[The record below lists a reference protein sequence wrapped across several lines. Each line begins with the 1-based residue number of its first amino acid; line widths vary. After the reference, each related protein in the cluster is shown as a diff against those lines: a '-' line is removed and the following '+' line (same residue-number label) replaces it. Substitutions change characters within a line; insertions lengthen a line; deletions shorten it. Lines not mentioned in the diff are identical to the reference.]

1 MRYVLGMAWREYR
14 IRLTN
19 PVLPLWDVLVPV
31 VYLVV
36 FGASLERW
44 IGGALPASGSGA
56 AAGTDYVTFFL
67 GGVLGMV
74 TFSIAMNSSYAF
86 FEDLQAGMF
95 HELLTYPFP
104 RRDLLLG
111 KLLFNA
117 LFSIVGGGLCLLA
130 AVAVLGVRI
139 KFSALLPLLAWTL
152 VGTAGWY
159 FLLSWLSLRMRGFN
173 AYHTMTSGLYL
184 LLMFISNLFYPVER
198 LPAPAN
204 WAAWLNPVTWQ
215 VDLMRE
221 AIYGG
226 GDPALLRIEAV
237 GFVLFTL
244 ASYALANRSLNG
256 SIE

>member
-1 MRYVLGMAWREYR
+1 MRYILAVAFREYR

-31 VYLVV
+31 VYLLV
-36 FGASLERW
+36 FGASLERFV
-44 IGGALPASGSGA
+44 GAGLPEA
-56 AAGTDYVTFFL
+56 DYVTFFL

-86 FEDLQAGMF
+86 FEDLQSGMF
-95 HELLTYPFP
+95 HELMTYPFA

-117 LFSIVGGGLCLLA
+117 LFSIVGSAVCLLA
-130 AVAVLGVRI
+130 AVVALGVRVDAAALP
-139 KFSALLPLLAWTL
+139 ALLLWTVL
-152 VGTAGWY
+152 GTAAWY
-159 FLLSWLSLRMRGFN
+159 YLLSWLSLRMRGFN
-173 AYHTMTSGLYL
+173 AYHTTSSALYL

-198 LPAPAN
+198 MPPVVGQL
-204 WAAWLNPVTWQ
+204 AALNPVTWQ
-215 VDLMRE
+215 VDLIRR

-226 GDPALLRIEAV
+226 GDPGLLRMEAA
-237 GFVLFTL
+237 GFVLFTAL
-244 ASYALANRSLNG
+244 AFWLANRQLNG